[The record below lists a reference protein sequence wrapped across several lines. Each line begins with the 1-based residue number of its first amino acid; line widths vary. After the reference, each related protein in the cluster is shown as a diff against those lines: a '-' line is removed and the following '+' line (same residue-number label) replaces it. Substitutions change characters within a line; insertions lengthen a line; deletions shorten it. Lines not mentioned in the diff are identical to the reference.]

1 MRLRRVKKEVNPQPV
16 ELVPEGGKQM
26 NTAVILTLSVVMTI
40 GGTLLGFMFGWLANA
55 YYTNFT
61 DKLQAVISEVYD
73 NEEEEPRVTSHPEM
87 LDGNGN
93 MIPFQM
99 AKLIS
104 VEFTPS
110 DAFDLDP
117 FPDAEDE

>member
-1 MRLRRVKKEVNPQPV
+1 
-16 ELVPEGGKQM
+16 M
-26 NTAVILTLSVVMTI
+26 NTAVILTLSVVMTL

-61 DKLQAVISEVYD
+61 ETIQAVLNADDDDDDEVTI
-73 NEEEEPRVTSHPEM
+73 TSHPEM
-87 LDGNGN
+87 LDANGN

-117 FPDAEDE
+117 FPEADDE